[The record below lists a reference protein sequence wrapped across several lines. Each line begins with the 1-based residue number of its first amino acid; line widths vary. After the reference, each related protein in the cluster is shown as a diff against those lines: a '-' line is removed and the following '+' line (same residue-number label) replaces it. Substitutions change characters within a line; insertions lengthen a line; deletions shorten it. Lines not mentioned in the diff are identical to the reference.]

1 MLNNLPPRER
11 QIVDILYLKGEATV
25 GDVIEALP
33 DALSASAVRAMLT
46 RLKAKGFVRR
56 RQTERGFVYAPAVA
70 ESKAKQSALS
80 QVVRVFFGGSAAGA
94 ASALLGMSDEMDD
107 KELDELERLIAEART
122 KAPGG
127 QRK

>member
-1 MLNNLPPRER
+1 MLNSLPPRER

-25 GDVIEALP
+25 SEIIEELP

-46 RLKAKGFVRR
+46 RLTAKGFVRR
-56 RQTERGFVYAPAVA
+56 RETDRGIAYAPAVSEA
-70 ESKAKQSALS
+70 KAKQSALG

-94 ASALLGMSDEMDD
+94 ASALLGMSDKMDED
-107 KELDELERLIAEART
+107 ELDELERLIAEAR
-122 KAPGG
+122 KG